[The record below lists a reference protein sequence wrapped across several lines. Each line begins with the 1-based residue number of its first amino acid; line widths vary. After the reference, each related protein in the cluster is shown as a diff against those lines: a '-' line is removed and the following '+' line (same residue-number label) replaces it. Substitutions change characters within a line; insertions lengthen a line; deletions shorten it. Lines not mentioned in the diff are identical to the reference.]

1 MEAVSV
7 AEAAGRLGVSADEV
21 RKRIRNGDLQSAPLS
36 SAQGIGMGVLLPG
49 DETAEPSGYDAGGPV
64 AAPASQVP
72 ESPEAT
78 SRAPGAAAVAPG
90 AAPGV
95 STCGACGGVSDS
107 TATACVWCGAP
118 LVAAPGA
125 VGTVATPV
133 EMGPGTT
140 GQAEPEPP
148 PVQPGPPSAAREE
161 LPDIHS
167 LPNCP
172 VCGRANGPGA
182 EICAW
187 CGASMRASPA
197 AAAQEATGQ
206 QRAGPAAEP
215 RPGVARPQEPVGPD
229 ADAQHET
236 AGDHSPLGELTFAL
250 KAHLKAQATELNA
263 RRRETQELH
272 VLLQQLQRFAFPSE
286 TYEDPGASSHRE
298 DDAERYGP
306 RWPEPQEWGSG
317 QVNDLRDELEATRRE
332 SRDLQSSVQD
342 SRSRSHPAQAQPAQA
357 QPAQTPPVQA
367 PTAQAQPAET
377 QPAQAPPVR
386 SDRFGL
392 RAPGRRGIR
401 IVGAIAALVLI
412 IAAAIVRLLGVGP

>member
-140 GQAEPEPP
+140 GQPETRSRHRSS
-148 PVQPGPPSAAREE
+148 PGPRRLPGKSCPTSTRCPTAR
-161 LPDIHS
+161 
-167 LPNCP
+167 CA
-172 VCGRANGPGA
+172 GRANGPGA
-182 EICAW
+182 GDLRMVWRLDEGLTGRSSSRGHRSTA
-187 CGASMRASPA
+187 CGPSGLSRGQASR
-197 AAAQEATGQ
+197 
-206 QRAGPAAEP
+206 GP
-215 RPGVARPQEPVGPD
+215 RSRWGPD

-263 RRRETQELH
+263 RRRETPGASTSFSSSF
-272 VLLQQLQRFAFPSE
+272 RGFAFPSE
-286 TYEDPGASSHRE
+286 
-298 DDAERYGP
+298 
-306 RWPEPQEWGSG
+306 
-317 QVNDLRDELEATRRE
+317 NL
-332 SRDLQSSVQD
+332 
-342 SRSRSHPAQAQPAQA
+342 
-357 QPAQTPPVQA
+357 
-367 PTAQAQPAET
+367 
-377 QPAQAPPVR
+377 
-386 SDRFGL
+386 
-392 RAPGRRGIR
+392 
-401 IVGAIAALVLI
+401 
-412 IAAAIVRLLGVGP
+412 